1 MYIWI
6 SHFRFWEGRGSQ
18 DKSRFSQAI
27 LIIKVYILKLQI
39 LTHYIEL

>member
-18 DKSRFSQAI
+18 EKSRFSQVI
-27 LIIKVYILKLQI
+27 FIVKVCILKLQI
-39 LTHYIEL
+39 VIHYIEL